1 MRTVD
6 ALKPLTAG
14 ELLELWRYYRERVE
28 DPLERTLLCNAAI
41 LRDSCYCQGE
51 AIYGDELEVLRD
63 LTPGEMED
71 LLLRLAE
78 GEALPEERG
87 GTFDLQRFADMKV
100 FASRRAV
107 TCPSASV
114 STPYHSPRGLSLH
127 QFSRCVQPPP
137 SAAS

>member
-51 AIYGDELEVLRD
+51 AVYGDELEALHD
-63 LTPGEMED
+63 LTPREMERM
-71 LLLRLAE
+71 LTLLAE
-78 GEALPEERG
+78 GRQPERENPAFDSERFEALRG
-87 GTFDLQRFADMKV
+87 A
-100 FASRRAV
+100 
-107 TCPSASV
+107 
-114 STPYHSPRGLSLH
+114 
-127 QFSRCVQPPP
+127 
-137 SAAS
+137 

>member
-1 MRTVD
+1 MAERVTLTAAPAHRDYRMRTVD

-51 AIYGDELEVLRD
+51 AVYGDELEALRD

-87 GTFDLQRFADMKV
+87 GTFDLQRFADMK
-100 FASRRAV
+100 
-107 TCPSASV
+107 
-114 STPYHSPRGLSLH
+114 GE
-127 QFSRCVQPPP
+127 
-137 SAAS
+137 

>member
-51 AIYGDELEVLRD
+51 AVYGDELEVLRD

-71 LLLRLAE
+71 LLLRLEKRYQKRVA
-78 GEALPEERG
+78 APL
-87 GTFDLQRFADMKV
+87 TFSGLQI
-100 FASRRAV
+100 
-107 TCPSASV
+107 
-114 STPYHSPRGLSLH
+114 
-127 QFSRCVQPPP
+127 
-137 SAAS
+137 

>member
-51 AIYGDELEVLRD
+51 EVLRD

-87 GTFDLQRFADMKV
+87 GTFDLQRFADMK
-100 FASRRAV
+100 
-107 TCPSASV
+107 
-114 STPYHSPRGLSLH
+114 GE
-127 QFSRCVQPPP
+127 
-137 SAAS
+137 

>member
-63 LTPGEMED
+63 LTPGEMEAFCCGWRREKRCRRSEAAPSTFSG
-71 LLLRLAE
+71 LRI
-78 GEALPEERG
+78 
-87 GTFDLQRFADMKV
+87 
-100 FASRRAV
+100 
-107 TCPSASV
+107 
-114 STPYHSPRGLSLH
+114 
-127 QFSRCVQPPP
+127 
-137 SAAS
+137 

>member
-14 ELLELWRYYRERVE
+14 KLLELWRYYRERVE

-51 AIYGDELEVLRD
+51 AIYGDD

-87 GTFDLQRFADMKV
+87 GTFDLQRFADMK
-100 FASRRAV
+100 
-107 TCPSASV
+107 
-114 STPYHSPRGLSLH
+114 GE
-127 QFSRCVQPPP
+127 
-137 SAAS
+137 

>member
-51 AIYGDELEVLRD
+51 AVYGDELEALRD

-78 GEALPEERG
+78 GARRHLRPSAVCGYEG
-87 GTFDLQRFADMKV
+87 GMSRWTIYGSCGA
-100 FASRRAV
+100 ASRQR
-107 TCPSASV
+107 
-114 STPYHSPRGLSLH
+114 
-127 QFSRCVQPPP
+127 
-137 SAAS
+137 

>member
-63 LTPGEMED
+63 LTPGEGRSTAGGARRH
-71 LLLRLAE
+71 LRPSAVCGYE
-78 GEALPEERG
+78 GGMSRWTIYGSCGA
-87 GTFDLQRFADMKV
+87 
-100 FASRRAV
+100 ASRQR
-107 TCPSASV
+107 
-114 STPYHSPRGLSLH
+114 
-127 QFSRCVQPPP
+127 
-137 SAAS
+137 

>member
-78 GEALPEERG
+78 GEAAPEERKAVHL
-87 GTFDLQRFADMKV
+87 TFSGFAAMRRV
-100 FASRRAV
+100 NRWTIYGSCGAASRQR
-107 TCPSASV
+107 
-114 STPYHSPRGLSLH
+114 
-127 QFSRCVQPPP
+127 
-137 SAAS
+137 

>member
-51 AIYGDELEVLRD
+51 AVYGDELEALRD
-63 LTPGEMED
+63 RTPGEMDD
-71 LLLRLAE
+71 LLLPSHLL
-78 GEALPEERG
+78 LP
-87 GTFDLQRFADMKV
+87 DK
-100 FASRRAV
+100 RAV
-107 TCPSASV
+107 CKIRQLLLYKMDLVKTFPSHLYLIL
-114 STPYHSPRGLSLH
+114 YHHPWHVYGPAQMS
-127 QFSRCVQPPP
+127 
-137 SAAS
+137 

>member
-14 ELLELWRYYRERVE
+14 ELLELWQYYRERVE

-51 AIYGDELEVLRD
+51 AIYGDELE
-63 LTPGEMED
+63 
-71 LLLRLAE
+71 

-87 GTFDLQRFADMKV
+87 GTFDLQRFADMK
-100 FASRRAV
+100 
-107 TCPSASV
+107 
-114 STPYHSPRGLSLH
+114 GE
-127 QFSRCVQPPP
+127 
-137 SAAS
+137 

>member
-6 ALKPLTAG
+6 EMKPLTAV
-14 ELLELWRYYRERVE
+14 ELLNLWQTYRQRSD

-41 LRDSCYCQGE
+41 LRDSCHCQGE
-51 AIYGDELEVLRD
+51 AVYGDELEVLRD

-87 GTFDLQRFADMKV
+87 GTFDLQRFADMK
-100 FASRRAV
+100 
-107 TCPSASV
+107 
-114 STPYHSPRGLSLH
+114 GE
-127 QFSRCVQPPP
+127 
-137 SAAS
+137 

>member
-63 LTPGEMED
+63 LTPGEMEG
-71 LLLRLAE
+71 LFMGAAAPPAGSAE
-78 GEALPEERG
+78 PSADRQS
-87 GTFDLQRFADMKV
+87 LQRGDHGGG
-100 FASRRAV
+100 S
-107 TCPSASV
+107 
-114 STPYHSPRGLSLH
+114 SPPCCGGG
-127 QFSRCVQPPP
+127 
-137 SAAS
+137 

>member
-51 AIYGDELEVLRD
+51 AIYGDE
-63 LTPGEMED
+63 
-71 LLLRLAE
+71 
-78 GEALPEERG
+78 ALPEERG
-87 GTFDLQRFADMKV
+87 GTFDLQRFADMK
-100 FASRRAV
+100 
-107 TCPSASV
+107 
-114 STPYHSPRGLSLH
+114 GE
-127 QFSRCVQPPP
+127 
-137 SAAS
+137 

>member
-51 AIYGDELEVLRD
+51 AVYGDELEALRD

-71 LLLRLAE
+71 LLLRRQKNFNTPAGRMPFGGVRRFL
-78 GEALPEERG
+78 RG
-87 GTFDLQRFADMKV
+87 P
-100 FASRRAV
+100 
-107 TCPSASV
+107 C
-114 STPYHSPRGLSLH
+114 RGY
-127 QFSRCVQPPP
+127 
-137 SAAS
+137 